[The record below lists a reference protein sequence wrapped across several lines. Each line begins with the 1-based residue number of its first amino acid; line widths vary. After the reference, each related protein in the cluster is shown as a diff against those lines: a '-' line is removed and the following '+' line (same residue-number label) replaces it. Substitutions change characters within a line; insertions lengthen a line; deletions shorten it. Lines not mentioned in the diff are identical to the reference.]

1 MTASPRAGL
10 FLAFA
15 DCFASTQH
23 GLLAGPPIWMAAPA
37 RGWPLYADASHFAT
51 KSPAARRAILA
62 LSEIPAESLERRCE
76 RYNSLFNGTNGR
88 PHLWLY
94 ESAARTGRIL
104 GPETFAVAKL
114 YCAAGLEPNFGA
126 ELPDHASLELAF
138 LAHLAEQSES
148 DIEHAVEWRALEW
161 QFFKEHGD
169 WLIQLGR
176 ALANSDDEVY
186 TAIGAFLADWLTE
199 SGQKNISQKE
209 IGRRPP
215 SIVHDL
221 LPTIP
226 HAENC
231 TLCGFCVQAC
241 PVHALAVHENESD
254 TLLVL
259 NAPLCIGCG
268 KCERICE
275 TKAIAL
281 VSDTPQPIIPNSQPA
296 TCKIALRRSP
306 RAVCPVCGKP
316 TVSRAELEYV
326 GTQLG
331 SPTWLDYC
339 LDCRPQFYRGWRFNF
354 TM

>member
-1 MTASPRAGL
+1 MTASPRASL

-15 DCFASTQH
+15 ECFASTQH
-23 GLLAGPPIWMAAPA
+23 GLLAGPPLWMMTPA
-37 RGWPLYADASHFAT
+37 RDWPLNADASHFAT
-51 KSPAARRAILA
+51 ESPAARRAILS
-62 LSEIPAESLERRCE
+62 LSEIPAESLERRRE
-76 RYNSLFNGTNGR
+76 RYDSLFNGTNGR
-88 PHLWLY
+88 PCLWLY

-161 QFFKEHGD
+161 KFLKEHGD
-169 WLIQLGR
+169 WLTQLGR

-186 TAIGAFLADWLTE
+186 MPIGAFLADWLTE

-209 IGRRPP
+209 TARRPP
-215 SIVHDL
+215 STGHGL

-226 HAENC
+226 CAEDC
-231 TLCGFCVQAC
+231 TLCGFCVQVC
-241 PVHALAVHENESD
+241 PAHALAVRENESD

-275 TKAIAL
+275 TKAITL
-281 VSDTPQPIIPNSQPA
+281 VSDSPQPITPNSQPV
-296 TCKIALRRSP
+296 TCNIALHRSP
-306 RAVCPVCGKP
+306 RAVCPSCGKP
-316 TVSRAELEYV
+316 TVSRAELDYV
-326 GTQLG
+326 SVQLG
-331 SPTWLDYC
+331 SPAWLDYC
-339 LDCRPQFYRGWRFNF
+339 LDCRPQFYGG
-354 TM
+354 

>member
-1 MTASPRAGL
+1 MTASPRASL
-10 FLAFA
+10 LLAFA
-15 DCFASTQH
+15 ECFASTQH
-23 GLLAGPPIWMAAPA
+23 GLLAGPPLWMTTPA
-37 RGWPLYADASHFAT
+37 RDWPLNADASHFAT
-51 KSPAARRAILA
+51 ESPAARRAILS
-62 LSEIPAESLERRCE
+62 LSEIPAESLERRRE
-76 RYNSLFNGTNGR
+76 RYDSLFNGTNGR
-88 PHLWLY
+88 PCLWLY

-161 QFFKEHGD
+161 QFLKEHGD
-169 WLIQLGR
+169 WLTQLGR

-186 TAIGAFLADWLTE
+186 MPIGAFLADWLTE

-209 IGRRPP
+209 TARRPP
-215 SIVHDL
+215 STGHGL

-226 HAENC
+226 CAEDC
-231 TLCGFCVQAC
+231 SLCGFCVQVC
-241 PVHALAVHENESD
+241 PAHALAVRENESD

-275 TKAIAL
+275 TKAITL
-281 VSDTPQPIIPNSQPA
+281 VSDSPQPITPNSQPA
-296 TCKIALRRSP
+296 TCNIALHRSP
-306 RAVCPVCGKP
+306 RAVCPSCGKP
-316 TVSRAELEYV
+316 TVSRAELDYV
-326 GTQLG
+326 SVQLG
-331 SPTWLDYC
+331 SPAWLDYC
-339 LDCRPQFYRGWRFNF
+339 LDCRPQFYGG
-354 TM
+354 

>member
-1 MTASPRAGL
+1 MTASPRASL
-10 FLAFA
+10 LLAFA
-15 DCFASTQH
+15 ECFASTQH
-23 GLLAGPPIWMAAPA
+23 GLLAGPPLWMTTPA
-37 RGWPLYADASHFAT
+37 RDWPLNADASHFAT
-51 KSPAARRAILA
+51 ESPAARRAILS
-62 LSEIPAESLERRCE
+62 LREIPAESLERRRE
-76 RYNSLFNGTNGR
+76 RYDSLFNGTNGR
-88 PHLWLY
+88 PCLWLY

-161 QFFKEHGD
+161 QFLKEHGD
-169 WLIQLGR
+169 WLTQLGR

-186 TAIGAFLADWLTE
+186 MPIGAFLADWLTE

-209 IGRRPP
+209 TARRPP
-215 SIVHDL
+215 STGHGL

-226 HAENC
+226 CAEDC
-231 TLCGFCVQAC
+231 TLCGFCVQVC
-241 PVHALAVHENESD
+241 PAHALAVRENESD

-275 TKAIAL
+275 TKAITL
-281 VSDTPQPIIPNSQPA
+281 VSDSPQPITPNSQPA
-296 TCKIALRRSP
+296 TCNIALHRSP
-306 RAVCPVCGKP
+306 RAVCPSCGKP
-316 TVSRAELEYV
+316 TVSRAELDYV
-326 GTQLG
+326 SVQLG
-331 SPTWLDYC
+331 SPAWLDYC
-339 LDCRPQFYRGWRFNF
+339 LDCRPQFYGG
-354 TM
+354 